1 MYCYRFP
8 NKATFRTLA
17 SAEGLLT
24 EDDELITAS
33 HTFAIDEVGILTEG
47 GTYDPETGEV
57 ITPPVALS
65 GWHVNLIAAD
75 APEAWDQFLVVVNS
89 PARVFLGGP
98 AQAPDTATLE
108 AMNQ

>member
-24 EDDELITAS
+24 EDDELVTAS

-47 GTYDPETGEV
+47 GSYDAEGEV
-57 ITPPVALS
+57 IEAPTVLP
-65 GWHVNLIAAD
+65 GWHVNYAGEP
-75 APEAWDQFLVVVNS
+75 PEAWDEHLIVVNS
-89 PARVFLGGP
+89 ASRVFFGGA

-108 AMNQ
+108 EMAA